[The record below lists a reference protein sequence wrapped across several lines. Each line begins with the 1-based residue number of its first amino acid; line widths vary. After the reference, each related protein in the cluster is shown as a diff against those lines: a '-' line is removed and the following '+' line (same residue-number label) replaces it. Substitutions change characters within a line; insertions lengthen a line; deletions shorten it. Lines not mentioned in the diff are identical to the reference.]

1 MKFNHIEGR
10 FLVSNN
16 EATIASLAVEVPS
29 IGRLLVTAHAY
40 FEKEEAVA
48 LSQATFFISLDGV
61 RFPIDRS
68 VSAEERRTAHN
79 MTVVAGFDNVSM
91 GSHTVTLT
99 GTATFLRRGWARN
112 PQLTVLFS
120 DDDLTPTP

>member
-10 FLVSNN
+10 FPINN
-16 EATIASLAVEVPS
+16 RDIIIASMNVETPS
-29 IGRLLVTAHAY
+29 VGQLLVTAHAY
-40 FEKEEAVA
+40 FEKEGAVA
-48 LSQATFFISLDGV
+48 LSQAKFFISLDGV
-61 RFPIDRS
+61 PFPIERS
-68 VSAEERRTAHN
+68 VSAEEGKTAHN

-120 DDDLTPTP
+120 DDDLTP